1 MNISSKIAATVVAV
15 LCLLALSSVP
25 ALALSAGNI
34 NMSFNTASSAPQ
46 IVSITPTATSVV
58 CIPDGAATLSMTVV
72 CFDAGGWQQLGALQ
86 AQAKMGT
93 TNAGPMVTFASS
105 GTSIDAKDSAYVCNG
120 TFAYYWPHAA
130 NYTVQF
136 TINDING
143 RTGTGTSVALT
154 YLPAAGITVETP
166 SINFGT
172 LNYSQTTPAYN
183 ASFHNS
189 ANTPISVGASGTQ
202 FVSDVLQASPVSMSA
217 LWGSSTTNPT
227 PQQMSPIA
235 TLATSNVGTLN
246 GGTIGFGTPPASVT
260 SSWYVVVPPASPSF
274 VFIGNYTATT
284 VLTATSTG

>member
-1 MNISSKIAATVVAV
+1 
-15 LCLLALSSVP
+15 
-25 ALALSAGNI
+25 
-34 NMSFNTASSAPQ
+34 
-46 IVSITPTATSVV
+46 
-58 CIPDGAATLSMTVV
+58 MTVV

-93 TNAGPMVTFASS
+93 TNVGPLYTFASS

-202 FVSDVLQASPVSMSA
+202 FVTDVFQGSNLPMSA
-217 LWGSSTTNPT
+217 LWGWSSTNTT

-235 TLATSNVGTLN
+235 TLATSYAGSLN
-246 GGTIGFGTPPASVT
+246 GGTGGQGTPPSFQGTA
-260 SSWYVVVPPASPSF
+260 WYVVVPPASPTF
-274 VFIGNYTATT
+274 VFIGNYTTT
-284 VLTATSTG
+284 VVLTATSTG

>member
-1 MNISSKIAATVVAV
+1 MKISSKIAATVVAV
-15 LCLLALSSVP
+15 VCLLALSSVP
-25 ALALSAGNI
+25 ALALSNGNI

-46 IVSITPTATSVV
+46 IVTITPTATSMV
-58 CIPDGAATLSMTVV
+58 CTPDGYTPILMTVT

-86 AQAKMGT
+86 AQVKIGT
-93 TNAGPMVTFASS
+93 TNAGPVQTYTNAVA
-105 GTSIDAKDSAYVCNG
+105 IDAKDATYAINGSAPYW
-120 TFAYYWPHAA
+120 WPHGT
-130 NYTVQF
+130 NYTAQF

-143 RTGTGTSVALT
+143 RTGTGTSVPMT

-235 TLATSNVGTLN
+235 TLATSNVGTVS
-246 GGTIGFGTPPASVT
+246 GGTGGFGTPPASVT

>member
-46 IVSITPTATSVV
+46 IVTITPTATSMV
-58 CIPDGAATLSMTVV
+58 CTPDGYTPILMTVT

-86 AQAKMGT
+86 AQVKIGT
-93 TNAGPMVTFASS
+93 TNAGPVITYTNAVA
-105 GTSIDAKDSAYVCNG
+105 IDAKDATYAINGSAPYW
-120 TFAYYWPHAA
+120 WPHGT
-130 NYTVQF
+130 NYTAQF

-235 TLATSNVGTLN
+235 TLATSYAGSLN
-246 GGTIGFGTPPASVT
+246 GGTGGQGTPPSFQGTA
-260 SSWYVVVPPASPSF
+260 WYVVVPPASPTF
-274 VFIGNYTATT
+274 VFIGNYTTT
-284 VLTATSTG
+284 VVLTATSTG

>member
-15 LCLLALSSVP
+15 VCLLALSSVP
-25 ALALSAGNI
+25 ALALSNGNI

-46 IVSITPTATSVV
+46 IVTITPTATSMV
-58 CIPDGAATLSMTVV
+58 CTPDGYTPILMTVT

-86 AQAKMGT
+86 AQVKIGT
-93 TNAGPMVTFASS
+93 TNAGPVQTYTNAVA
-105 GTSIDAKDSAYVCNG
+105 IDAKDATYAINGSAPYW
-120 TFAYYWPHAA
+120 WPHGT
-130 NYTVQF
+130 NFTVAF

-235 TLATSNVGTLN
+235 TLATSNVGTVN

>member
-46 IVSITPTATSVV
+46 IVSITPATTSVV
-58 CIPDGAATLSMTVV
+58 CTPDGVTWETMTVV

-93 TNAGPMVTFASS
+93 TNAGPMDTFASS

-202 FVSDVLQASPVSMSA
+202 FVTDVFQGSNLPMSA
-217 LWGSSTTNPT
+217 LWGWSSTNTT

-235 TLATSNVGTLN
+235 TLATSYAGSLN
-246 GGTIGFGTPPASVT
+246 GGTGGQGTPPSFQGTA
-260 SSWYVVVPPASPSF
+260 WYVVVPPASPTF
-274 VFIGNYTATT
+274 VFIGNYTTT
-284 VLTATSTG
+284 VVLTATSTG